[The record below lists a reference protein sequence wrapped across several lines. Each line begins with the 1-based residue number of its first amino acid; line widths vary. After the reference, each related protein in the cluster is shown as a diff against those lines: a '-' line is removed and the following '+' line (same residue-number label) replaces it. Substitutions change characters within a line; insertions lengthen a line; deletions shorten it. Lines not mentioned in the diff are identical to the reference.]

1 MITDHL
7 RTWRGFDEIDVT
19 VVLSFVNLLL
29 DSFSSLPEDLQSSLF
44 EATLNADD
52 LQKLPLGWQYL
63 LPHQFFEEVDLSG
76 ADYASLVNSSPGNSA
91 LLFKIAMV
99 LRDETIVKKQDF
111 VNALNIPDH
120 FREELGYIVG
130 YRWGIEEE
138 ADATEDFK
146 MDTLLHLPSDVIM
159 GINEATFVSLDLA
172 EKLTNITHWYL
183 ASPETNVAWYT
194 VFEKYNGWE
203 EIAGTPRHVLIHG
216 HLMSGAPMDK
226 LRELKDQETVE
237 TNLIA
242 AVLERTNMNSIRV
255 QEVWEAL
262 SSDDKKNGFVSQ
274 ALKLDVSQIL
284 DHYKDASNVNNEQ
297 KTLLEDSWL
306 ALNADVSPWVNMLA
320 VGFNYMQQEEY
331 VSWTQTQLQDLGKFV
346 AILSPSELCLIPS
359 DNFDSSILSTILS
372 PVLSLSQLTC
382 IYTQFME
389 QSSENT
395 LHPVLL
401 SALPSAEIL
410 NPNAPFIWSKDKTD
424 LLAASA
430 IFTPA
435 QMQALHVVST
445 PGQWSPS
452 NMSSILSIH
461 PHCLAD
467 VTPHDLRLNLD
478 HLVQAIYTT
487 GPDKFHTIAS
497 KIQSLPR
504 HLLMAW
510 LEETHG
516 RPGSK
521 KVDEFWSSD
530 VLLDRITPTTLP
542 DNAVTNPFINHPL
555 AAQFDRFTSANKSL
569 LPSLALAGMSCH
581 CIDLV
586 ETPDTLQVLAL
597 FRYHLE
603 RDGSI
608 SAMPSSSRKCWAKK
622 VRQFLH
628 LKSLMFNVTVTSEP
642 DLLSLLSTSDIK
654 AIGGEILLTWGG
666 PALASITHPEVM
678 HEVLM
683 AVSHTHPHLYVRN
696 GVTYECMKVMANAML
711 DFMIK
716 EEGGKVNLRV
726 LTHVHNL
733 VPYSD
738 NRVLEASGED
748 IKLFISS
755 VLRPVCKAVCLK
767 SKERELVRK
776 MILKGYGSPDTW
788 TSLDLTELG
797 DLLMVLARSDLA
809 AVKPTALRRAAAQL
823 SATTLWTTLLSDVR
837 SNTRPVLYHEACGAW
852 LGGKEGG
859 RTEDAIQIYNQWNM
873 MGQFI
878 VVGSFLQVEVLMN
891 ENVVPKPR
899 MNGGFYRRKRQAEVD
914 GIDYKNIYSLVMN
927 DMKTKFDAKE
937 LTDDQKTE
945 ATRVITET
953 QKMLGDTSFDVLGL
967 ERGDK
972 SQSEVLAVLA
982 EYKDAGNMTEEQNT
996 QVQKLAVDTQ
1006 VRMIQELVTVLGLTA
1021 TDLGLSSDQWDTIMA
1036 RQTFVLQPQ
1045 EDVAPVDPSVDG
1057 ETTEL
1062 LTTTEESLVIK
1073 EKKLLSRLQR
1083 LSQR

>member
-1 MITDHL
+1 
-7 RTWRGFDEIDVT
+7 
-19 VVLSFVNLLL
+19 
-29 DSFSSLPEDLQSSLF
+29 
-44 EATLNADD
+44 
-52 LQKLPLGWQYL
+52 
-63 LPHQFFEEVDLSG
+63 
-76 ADYASLVNSSPGNSA
+76 
-91 LLFKIAMV
+91 MV
-99 LRDETIVKKQDF
+99 LRDESNIKKQQF
-111 VNALNIPDH
+111 INSLNMPDH
-120 FREELGYIVG
+120 FREDLGYILG
-130 YRWGIEEE
+130 YRWGVEEE
-138 ADATEDFK
+138 SDATEDFK
-146 MDTLLHLPSDVIM
+146 METFLHLPPDVIM
-159 GINEATFVSLDLA
+159 GISEATFESLNLP
-172 EKLTNITHWYL
+172 EKLTDTTKWDL
-183 ASPETNVAWYT
+183 ASPESKVAWYT
-194 VFEKYNGWE
+194 VFEKYNGWG
-203 EIAGTPRHVLIHG
+203 EIAGTPRHVRIHG

-226 LRELKDQETVE
+226 LRELKDQKTIETS
-237 TNLIA
+237 LFA
-242 AVLERTNMNSIRV
+242 DVLDRTDMNPIRV

-262 SSDDKKNGFVSQ
+262 SSSDKQEGFVSQ
-274 ALKLDVSQIL
+274 ARKLDVSQIL
-284 DHYKDASNVNNEQ
+284 DHYKDTDNANSDQ
-297 KTLLEDSWL
+297 KTFLEDSWL
-306 ALNADVSPWVNMLA
+306 AIDSDMAPWVNMLA
-320 VGFNYMQQEEY
+320 VGFNYMKQEEY
-331 VSWTQTQLQDLGKFV
+331 VSWTQKQLQDLGKFV
-346 AILSPSELCLIPS
+346 AILSPSELDLVPA
-359 DNFDSSILSTILS
+359 DNFDSSMLSTILS
-372 PVLSLSQLTC
+372 PMLSLSQLTS
-382 IYTQFME
+382 IYLKSIE
-389 QSSENT
+389 QST
-395 LHPVLL
+395 ADALHPVLL

-410 NPNAPFIWSKDKTD
+410 SPTAPFIWSKDKTE

-430 IFTPA
+430 LFSPA
-435 QMQALHVVST
+435 QMQALHVVTT

-452 NMSSILSIH
+452 NMSAILSTH

-467 VTPHDLRLNLD
+467 INPHDLRLNLD
-478 HLVQAIYTT
+478 HLVQGIYTA

-510 LEETHG
+510 LEETHD

-521 KVDEFWSSD
+521 KMGELWSSD
-530 VLLDRITPTTLP
+530 VLLDRVTPASVP
-542 DNAVTNPFINHPL
+542 DYSITNPFINHPL
-555 AAQFDRFTSANKSL
+555 AAQFDRFTSANRSL

-581 CIDLV
+581 CINLV

-603 RDGSI
+603 RDGSL

-622 VRQFLH
+622 VRQFLQ
-628 LKSLMFNVTVTSEP
+628 LKSLMFNVTVTTEP
-642 DLLSLLSTSDIK
+642 ELLSLLTTSDIK
-654 AIGGEILLTWGG
+654 AIGGEVLLTWGG

-696 GVTYECMKVMANAML
+696 GVTYECMKDMANAML
-711 DFMIK
+711 DFMMK

-738 NRVLEASGED
+738 HRILEASAED
-748 IKLFISS
+748 LKLFIST
-755 VLRPVCKAVCLK
+755 VLRPVCKAMCLK
-767 SKERELVRK
+767 SKERELVRQ
-776 MILKGYGSPDTW
+776 MILKGYGLPDSW
-788 TSLDLTELG
+788 TSLDLTQLG

-837 SNTRPVLYHEACGAW
+837 SSTKPVLYHEACGAW

-859 RTEDAIQIYNQWNM
+859 QTQDAIQTFNQWNM

-891 ENVVPKPR
+891 EMVVPKPR
-899 MNGGFYRRKRQAEVD
+899 NTGGFSRRKRQADVD
-914 GIDYKNIYSLVMN
+914 GIDYKSLYSLVMN

-937 LTDDQKTE
+937 LTDEQKTE

-953 QKMLGDTSFDVLGL
+953 QKMSGDTSFDVLGL

-1021 TDLGLSSDQWDTIMA
+1021 QDLELSADQWDIVMA
-1036 RQTFVLQPQ
+1036 RQTFVLPKEEVTP
-1045 EDVAPVDPSVDG
+1045 EDASEDN

-1062 LTTTEESLVIK
+1062 LTTTEENLVISGK
-1073 EKKLLSRLQR
+1073 EAPDVTTLSANEDAEPVTEDLGETTDVP
-1083 LSQR
+1083 LIVPSSTTSASSTSSSTTASTTPVPDTPILEVEKEEEDITEIL